1 MDEETFY
8 ECRHCS
14 QDSDNLIVKLK
25 QEMIRLQKI
34 NKEKNVLIDNLSFK
48 VSDLVA
54 EYQKPKKWTDE
65 ETLSCNN
72 CSQKFPSE
80 HILGDHIK
88 SYHNVGCE

>member
-14 QDSDNLIVKLK
+14 QDSENLIVKLK
-25 QEMIRLQKI
+25 QEKIKLQKI
-34 NKEKNVLIDNLSFK
+34 NKEKNILIDNLSFK
-48 VSDLVA
+48 VSDQVA

-72 CSQKFPSE
+72 CSQKFQSE
-80 HILGDHIK
+80 HILEDLIK